1 MTNRPSSRQDPARPV
16 AGQDLDPATAPS
28 PLETPEQRPP
38 KPGRTRP
45 KATYDLPET
54 IIKAVQQV
62 AARENV
68 AQSDVVAW
76 ALGEFLERYDNYE
89 ERLEAYKRPT
99 RSLRAVYKLV
109 LPPKWR

>member
-1 MTNRPSSRQDPARPV
+1 MINRPPARQDPARPV
-16 AGQDLDPATAPS
+16 AGLGLDPATQS
-28 PLETPEQRPP
+28 PLETPEQRPA
-38 KPGRTRP
+38 KPGRARP

-76 ALGEFLERYDNYE
+76 ALGEFLERYDNRE
-89 ERLEAYKRPT
+89 ERLEAHKRPT